1 MLGPLIL
8 IVARDE
14 HLASLMVQVLQR
26 AGWSTL
32 TANLAQEAR
41 DRFTGDV
48 ELLLTDCNLAD
59 SSGEEL
65 AFYLLNLKS
74 SLRVCFMSGG
84 LPATDRRIPLLPGVN
99 FIQRPFGAETLVS
112 FIKTVLT
119 RAPE

>member
-1 MLGPLIL
+1 MLSPIVL

-14 HLASLMVQVLQR
+14 HLTLLLVQVLQR

-41 DRFTGDV
+41 HRFTAEV

-59 SSGEEL
+59 SSGDEL
-65 AFYLLNLKS
+65 AFYLLSLKP

-84 LPATDRRIPLLPGVN
+84 LPAADRRIPLLPGVN
-99 FIQRPFGAETLVS
+99 FIQRPFGAEALVS
-112 FIKTVLT
+112 FINKVRT